1 MKLAELEAQ
10 LLRRV
15 DASTYSTAPIP
26 LADADGVMFL
36 CPGCW
41 RKNDGPV
48 GTHSIICWFSGR
60 VPDDVSP
67 GPGRWVPAGNSVDD
81 LTFIG
86 PAAASIQI
94 TGGCNWHGFI
104 KNGEAIDA

>member
-1 MKLAELEAQ
+1 MKLSELEAQ

-15 DASTYSTAPIP
+15 DSGTYSTAPIP
-26 LADADGVMFL
+26 LAEADGVMFL
-36 CPGCW
+36 CPGCY
-41 RKNDGPV
+41 RKNVGPV
-48 GTHSIICWFSGR
+48 GTHSILCWFVGR

-67 GPGRWVPAGNSVDD
+67 LPGRWIPAGNSVDD
-81 LTFIG
+81 LTFVG
-86 PAAASIQI
+86 PAAASVQI